1 MIYWKHL
8 QAIVFSSF
16 SIGQRNFLFIS
27 ILQFLWNAAFFRHDS
42 HPFTEDYDSK
52 YTKTQFHFEK
62 HMNKFEDKQLSILNA
77 YNKEFKGNAD
87 EIQEREDKIN
97 DIREQR
103 ISLDKEF
110 KENKELLI
118 TEVTRALKAYILEN
132 KAVRKTDA
140 PEYFTENVNVMVKR
154 FIQ

>member
-1 MIYWKHL
+1 MPLSHK
-8 QAIVFSSF
+8 AISRTLLYRNPINHPTVGFLKKSV
-16 SIGQRNFLFIS
+16 IQLKGGYRNF
-27 ILQFLWNAAFFRHDS
+27 
-42 HPFTEDYDSK
+42 PFYEDYDK
-52 YTKTQFHFEK
+52 KFNKTQLHFEG